1 VCLNLANCASNVI
14 PMRYGKALTLLSF
27 QYRMQI
33 LAFNSLLKLLTRAD
47 FVSIAGVIWRTTSV
61 YVCSFATA
69 P

>member
-1 VCLNLANCASNVI
+1 
-14 PMRYGKALTLLSF
+14 MRYGKALTLLSF